1 MEKRNQDIV
10 RKLGSLI
17 KRKFF
22 FCNSIDDKYYQFTE
36 AQLDKLIEDI
46 CSSDSIEEYCKRGY

>member
-22 FCNSIDDKYYQFTE
+22 FCNSIDDKYYKFTE